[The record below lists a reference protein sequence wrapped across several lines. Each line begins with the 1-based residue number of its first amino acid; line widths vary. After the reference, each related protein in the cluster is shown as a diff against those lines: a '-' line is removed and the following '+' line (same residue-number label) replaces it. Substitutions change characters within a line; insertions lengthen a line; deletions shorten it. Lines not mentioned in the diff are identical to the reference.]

1 MDSYFQNGVKL
12 KGTLTVNGTVHFD
25 GEIEGEILAS
35 DHLIIGE
42 MGRVKGN
49 IQTRNITNLGK
60 IRGNITAENRVSLA
74 QGSDLEGDILTG
86 HLVVEEGCR
95 FEGRCRM
102 HQKAPA
108 KTAAPVQSTLAE
120 ALPKI
125 EEVPGEVAS
134 PPAEPEPVLEKPR
147 KKKRW
152 AGPVAAGVLLAAG
165 VGGWYLYPSY
175 FGESIEV
182 LINRGQ
188 SLIAQKKYS
197 DAELEFRKALKITRN
212 NPKVYAGLGDVYLQK
227 KEYNEALTQFQR
239 SIELEPSATA
249 NHIKLAKAYT
259 AKGKFQEAA
268 NVYQAAL
275 DLDPKNYLAFYDM
288 GQLKIKEGKK

>member
-165 VGGWYLYPSY
+165 VGGWYLYQ
-175 FGESIEV
+175 IREV
-182 LINRGQ
+182 LMTAVDGFEPKEG
-188 SLIAQKKYS
+188 AS
-197 DAELEFRKALKITRN
+197 DPLW
-212 NPKVYAGLGDVYLQK
+212 
-227 KEYNEALTQFQR
+227 EAVTD
-239 SIELEPSATA
+239 S
-249 NHIKLAKAYT
+249 
-259 AKGKFQEAA
+259 EAA
-268 NVYQAAL
+268 AS
-275 DLDPKNYLAFYDM
+275 
-288 GQLKIKEGKK
+288 GKEGPSDGKVTTLYK